1 MDKVVIVLNLMDVP
15 GLNSKTHDSQL
26 AILVVSQ
33 TIFEQKPKYEQNTRL
48 WSSNMDCKY
57 VTNYSTMS

>member
-1 MDKVVIVLNLMDVP
+1 MLIRINMDKVAIVLNLMDVP

-33 TIFEQKPKYEQNTRL
+33 TIFEQKPKYEQNKDYGLQIWTA
-48 WSSNMDCKY
+48 NM
-57 VTNYSTMS
+57 